1 MSEDL
6 KKAKRIVGKRKS
18 WVGRHGALQENIA
31 LAVAEG
37 IAQGRKEGF
46 ELAVKLLRDE
56 TESAGKPR

>member
-1 MSEDL
+1 MSKDW

-18 WVGRHGALQENIA
+18 RAGKHSTLQENIA

-46 ELAVKLLRDE
+46 ELAIKLLRDE
-56 TESAGKPR
+56 TKSAGKPR